1 MPALSQATATFL
13 RNLLT
18 SQQIAVGGPD
28 FLEVTERAVA
38 ALAELDA
45 VLEESPP
52 FESSGGEPGSTK
64 KTKEGSQDG

>member
-1 MPALSQATATFL
+1 MPTLSQATATFL

-45 VLEESPP
+45 VLEEHAAGVERLVVVDDVPDQ
-52 FESSGGEPGSTK
+52 GERP
-64 KTKEGSQDG
+64 

>member
-1 MPALSQATATFL
+1 MPALSQETAMFL

-45 VLEESPP
+45 ALEEHATGVGNLVVVDDVPDQ
-52 FESSGGEPGSTK
+52 GERP
-64 KTKEGSQDG
+64 